1 MRSAALLAVFCA
13 LLAVAEPAFAYMGPG
28 AGLGMIGSLLALL
41 GAGVLAVLGLLILPV
56 RMLIKRFRKVP
67 PARAEP
73 R

>member
-1 MRSAALLAVFCA
+1 MRSAALLAVFCT

-41 GAGVLAVLGLLILPV
+41 GAGAVAVLGLLILPV
-56 RMLIKRFRKVP
+56 RMLMKRLRKVP

-73 R
+73 H